1 MPTPGTAQ
9 RAECELLWQP
19 APPRKASACEHS
31 RGPGRNGAEVGAQD
45 CTSRDHPQAWRR
57 HIGSCQPPVTPSW
70 LPRGLCIGCSL
81 LEDTSPQ
88 GSCLAPPS
96 NLVNVPPPQTAFPP
110 QPGPRTVPVTEQ
122 DKRPQGPQQ
131 TPAPLFLP
139 LPLWTVGHFA
149 LQASSKDA
157 HGSHPSPGEPLAAG
171 LLLCDPNPSQG
182 AECDRLP
189 RAPRAPSRPA
199 LPTLP
204 EATALRARFTV
215 DQLSPELRTN
225 EIVQREAPKRL
236 RTSAFGPCAA
246 GQPPGT

>member
-110 QPGPRTVPVTEQ
+110 QPG
-122 DKRPQGPQQ
+122 
-131 TPAPLFLP
+131 LF
-139 LPLWTVGHFA
+139 
-149 LQASSKDA
+149 
-157 HGSHPSPGEPLAAG
+157 
-171 LLLCDPNPSQG
+171 
-182 AECDRLP
+182 
-189 RAPRAPSRPA
+189 
-199 LPTLP
+199 
-204 EATALRARFTV
+204 
-215 DQLSPELRTN
+215 
-225 EIVQREAPKRL
+225 
-236 RTSAFGPCAA
+236 
-246 GQPPGT
+246 